1 MKKIFY
7 VYLILLINML
17 TFTACH
23 NESMMDTEG
32 VGGKGEL
39 SLSSLKMDVNLK
51 VDSVYLGS
59 RSQTSVDFSQYI
71 VSIYNSQ
78 SQQVE
83 QWVYRE
89 MPEIVSLEV
98 GSYTITVTSSA
109 EQTSGFDAPYY
120 KGSTSFDIQKDKV
133 TEVPTITC
141 SLANMLF
148 TVVYDED
155 FEGLL
160 GEDVVTTVTI
170 GENSLDI
177 PVSETR
183 KAYLAT
189 PSTEN
194 ISMTVTLKGTID
206 GEAIDYSQRFE
217 NVKAGVHNV
226 IRYKFDTVN
235 GDIPK
240 EGSLNV
246 SIGIDSSLDGS
257 DEVIGVD
264 PGQEPDIDDFPTDG
278 EGGDTE
284 QNKPSIVGTDF
295 NGAAFDIEND
305 VLSIP
310 TTLEG
315 KMPLTVTLNAPN
327 GIAHVYVTIDS
338 ETLTEAVLTD
348 VGLKKSFDLAEP
360 GDLEEGLASLG
371 FPVGSEIIGQKTIP
385 FSITEFTPLL
395 GIYGAASHN
404 FIIRLVDQKGLEVTQ
419 TLKIKSV

>member
-7 VYLILLINML
+7 ICIILLLNIL

-23 NESMMDTEG
+23 SESMTDIG

-78 SQQVE
+78 SQQVGK
-83 QWVYRE
+83 WAYRE

-120 KGSTSFDIQKDKV
+120 KGSASFDIQKDKV

-141 SLANMLF
+141 RLANMLF

-155 FEGLL
+155 FDGLL
-160 GEDVVTTVTI
+160 GEDVVTTVTV
-170 GENSLDI
+170 GENSLNI

-183 KAYLAT
+183 KAYLAA
-189 PSTEN
+189 PNSEN

-206 GEAIDYSQRFE
+206 GEVIDYSQRFE

-257 DEVIGVD
+257 DEVVGVD
-264 PGQEPDIDDFPTDG
+264 PGQEPDIDDFPT
-278 EGGDTE
+278 GGGTE
-284 QNKPSIVGTDF
+284 QGQPAIVGTDF
-295 NGAAFDIEND
+295 NGSAFDIAND
-305 VLSIP
+305 ILSIP
-310 TTLEG
+310 TNLEG
-315 KMPLTVTLNAPN
+315 KMPLTVTLNAEN

-338 ETLTEAVLTD
+338 ETLTEELLTE
-348 VGLKKSFDLAEP
+348 VGLAKSFDLAEP
-360 GDLEEGLASLG
+360 GELEEGLASLG
-371 FPVGSEIIGQKTIP
+371 FPVGSAVVGQTTIP

-395 GIYGAASHN
+395 GIYGTANHN